1 MRTLALDLR
10 YGSRLLLRA
19 PGFTLL
25 AAGVLTLGIG
35 ALSAIFSLVDAA
47 LLRPLPFSNPGEL
60 VMLWERPGQYGH
72 NRVSP
77 LNFQDWHDQNHVFS
91 QMAAV
96 SGSFA
101 TLQTAHGPERLT
113 GQAVT
118 WEFFRLLGVQ
128 PLSGRA
134 FTAEDETKRADV
146 ALISEAFWR
155 SRLGADPKV
164 LGTTVNVNGK
174 PSVVVGIVPARF
186 AVLWKSDLWTLYAVK
201 RTPEQRRMHYM
212 QVLARLKPGV
222 TLPQAQAEMNVIAEN
237 IGRIAPDTNKNWGIN
252 VEPLRVAMVS
262 RELRVTSLVLLGVVG
277 FVLLMACANVANLML
292 TRGAGRTREMAV
304 RAALGAGSARLTR
317 QLITESVALALLGG
331 VGGLVLA
338 ATIIHVA
345 PTMVPHGII
354 PTGVR
359 LALDLRVALF
369 ALCTT
374 LLTGL
379 LFGLAPVWQLART
392 SIANALQIGN
402 SYSATSGN
410 TGLLSAIAAT
420 QVAVGVMI
428 VAGAVLLGRTLERLS
443 HVDPGFHADRV
454 LTMHI
459 GLPLGH
465 YPKPEDA
472 LVFYDKVQKE
482 IAALP
487 GVRSVAFGQSLPT
500 EGWNIGQGF
509 QVLGQPWPEEANSPA
524 AHYQMVGTQYFE
536 TLGIGLNAGRVFN
549 DQDTASTQQVAIV
562 NEEFVRRYFKN
573 QSAMGAH
580 IKVQAMDPAGPK
592 PVEREIVGVINQ
604 VKVEGLGEKENDV
617 EIYVPIMQNPWF
629 GAALA
634 VRTSSDPMALLG
646 SVKQA
651 IAKFDPELPVTEVR
665 TMNDLAQQSIAEP
678 RFRAG
683 LLGSFAGLA
692 LTLSSLG
699 VFGVLAFSV
708 AQRRRE
714 FGLRM
719 ALGAQIKD
727 VFALVLGRAARILG
741 AGLVFGMIGA
751 AVLAR
756 SLSALL
762 FGVRPLDPITF
773 LSAPIVLTLVAIA
786 AASVPAFR
794 AVRTDP
800 AVVLRQE

>member
-1 MRTLALDLR
+1 MRTLAQDLR
-10 YGSRLLLRA
+10 YGGRLLLRA

-35 ALSAIFSLVDAA
+35 ALSSIFSLVDAA
-47 LLRPLPFSNPGEL
+47 LLRPLPFPNPGEL
-60 VMLWERPGQYGH
+60 VMLWEKPGEYAH

-77 LNFQDWHDQNHVFS
+77 LNFQDWHDLNHVFS

-118 WEFFRLLGVQ
+118 WEFFPLLGVH
-128 PLSGRA
+128 PLAGRA
-134 FTAEDETKRADV
+134 FTAEDEHKRADV
-146 ALISEAFWR
+146 ALISETFWR
-155 SRLGADPKV
+155 LRLGADPRV

-174 PSVVVGIVPARF
+174 PSVVVGIVPAGF
-186 AVLWKSDLWTLYAVK
+186 AILWKSDLWTLYAVK

-262 RELRVTSLVLLGVVG
+262 HELRVTSLVLFGVVG

-292 TRGAGRTREMAV
+292 TRGSARTREMAV

-331 VGGLVLA
+331 IGGLVLA
-338 ATIIHVA
+338 AIMIHVA
-345 PTMVPHGII
+345 PTMVPHGTI
-354 PTGVR
+354 PTGVQ

-369 ALCTT
+369 ALFTT
-374 LLTGL
+374 LLTGV

-443 HVDPGFHADRV
+443 HVDPGYHADRV
-454 LTMHI
+454 LTMHM

-482 IAALP
+482 IAGLP

-549 DQDTASTQQVAIV
+549 DRDTASAQQVAIV

-573 QSAMGAH
+573 QSAIGAH
-580 IKVQAMDPAGPK
+580 IKVQAMDPAGPR
-592 PVEREIVGVINQ
+592 PVERVIVGVINQ

-634 VRTSSDPMALLG
+634 VRTSSDPMALLR

-651 IAKFDPELPVTEVR
+651 IAKYDPELPVTDVR

-678 RFRAG
+678 RFRAE

-692 LTLSSLG
+692 LTLASLG

-719 ALGAQIKD
+719 ALGHRSKT
-727 VFALVLGRAARILG
+727 FLRSCW
-741 AGLVFGMIGA
+741 AGQRES
-751 AVLAR
+751 LAR
-756 SLSALL
+756 DSCLA
-762 FGVRPLDPITF
+762 
-773 LSAPIVLTLVAIA
+773 
-786 AASVPAFR
+786 
-794 AVRTDP
+794 
-800 AVVLRQE
+800 